1 MKVLIVGLGLMG
13 GAYAYRLSNKGYTV
27 YGSDLDLNAIDYALD
42 KKFIENGSVNPK
54 EFIITS
60 DVIVLAIYPEAILTF
75 MNSYKEYFHEGQ
87 VITDICGVKS
97 DFIFDAISLA
107 KPATYLS
114 HHPMAGREKSGIY
127 YSTECVFG
135 GANFLIT
142 PTKDVLAS
150 PSKKEEN
157 AINILKQL
165 GTDLGFTHISVM
177 DIEKHNR
184 MIGFTSQLTH
194 AIAVSLVNSDHDDDT
209 KYYIGDSYRD
219 LTRIAMINDKLWSE
233 LFLENRAYLLE
244 HIASFEMELNLL
256 KMALYKEDKE
266 ALCKLFKSSTRIRK
280 EMEKK

>member
-27 YGSDLDLNAIDYALD
+27 YGSDLDIEAIDYALD
-42 KKFIENGSVNPK
+42 KKFIENGSVDPK
-54 EFIITS
+54 DFIEKS
-60 DVIVLAIYPEAILTF
+60 DVIILAIYPQAILSF
-75 MNSYKEYFHEGQ
+75 MEKYQGLFHEGQ
-87 VITDICGVKS
+87 IITDICGVKS
-97 DFIFDAISLA
+97 EFIFDAIKLA
-107 KPATYLS
+107 KPAVYLS
-114 HHPMAGREKSGIY
+114 HHPMAGREKSGIH

-142 PTKDVLAS
+142 PTKEELANLSKDAEDAIAVL
-150 PSKKEEN
+150 KK
-157 AINILKQL
+157 I

-194 AIAVSLVNSDHDDDT
+194 AIAVSLVNSDHDEDT

-219 LTRIAMINDKLWSE
+219 LTRIAMINDSLWSE

-266 ALCKLFKSSTRIRK
+266 ALCKLFKSSTKIRK